1 MSGFEFNWFVLYR
14 YRFLLLEGTITTIW
28 LALVGMAIALV
39 LGLIVALMRQSSFKP
54 VSVLADAYI
63 QVFRAMPLFVYLIWL
78 FYGVAMLTGINVP
91 PITTALICLSMIHSA
106 FLAETYRAGIEAVPK
121 GHIEAALSVGLS
133 RYEIMRHIIL
143 PQAFRIVLPPIG
155 NEFTIVFKSTTIL
168 GIIGV
173 SELVKQTQLAT
184 TLSFR
189 PFELY
194 TALAVIFI
202 ILVIFLSRLNLLLE
216 RRLRYV

>member
-1 MSGFEFNWFVLYR
+1 MTNFEFKWNVLSR
-14 YRFLLLEGTITTIW
+14 YQDLLLQGTLMTIW
-28 LALVGMAIALV
+28 LAVAGMALALV
-39 LGLIVALMRQSSFKP
+39 LGLIVALMRRSRFKP
-54 VSVLADAYI
+54 VSMFADAYI

-78 FYGVAMLTGINVP
+78 FYGVAMISGINIP

-106 FLAETYRAGIEAVPK
+106 FLAETYRAGIEAVPR
-121 GHIEAALSVGLS
+121 GHEEAAFSVGLS
-133 RYEIMRHIIL
+133 RFQVMRYIIL

-173 SELVKQTQLAT
+173 SELVKQTQFAT

-202 ILVIFLSRLNLLLE
+202 ILVIILSRLNLLLE
-216 RRLRYV
+216 RRLKYA

>member
-1 MSGFEFNWFVLYR
+1 MVGFEFKWFVLSR
-14 YRFLLLEGTITTIW
+14 YRDLLLEGTITTIW
-28 LALVGMAIALV
+28 LAIVGMALALV
-39 LGLIVALMRQSSFKP
+39 LGLIVALMRQSGFKP
-54 VSVLADAYI
+54 LSLLADAYI

-78 FYGVAMLTGINVP
+78 FYGVAMLSGINIP

-143 PQAFRIVLPPIG
+143 PQAVRIVLPPIG

-202 ILVIFLSRLNLLLE
+202 ILVIILSRLNLLLE